1 MATRRVGV
9 AHQTA
14 QRRLAGLAAMSE
26 ARIEVGEGGEEHG
39 RLVTLTGEWTLV
51 TLPKPL
57 AALEE
62 RLQAVAASQA
72 TWDLRSVERIDSVGA
87 LLLWRAWGRQWP
99 SVLQASPELKLALE
113 RAAGVLTD
121 AAVPITITRF
131 AGLIT
136 LGRLLFALG
145 RNLREIV
152 TLFGQ
157 LVLDTLYLAA
167 HPREIPWREFSANL
181 YKSGAQALPVTALV
195 GFLIGVVLSFLS
207 SLQLKTFGADI
218 YIVNL
223 LGISIIRELGPV
235 IVAVLVAGRSG
246 SAMTAQIG
254 VMRVTEEIDALAT
267 MGVSRSIRLV
277 FPKVAALAIAM
288 PLLVVWC
295 SAAGMLG
302 GMVSANLE
310 MGLSYGYFLEALP
323 RVVPATNVW
332 IGIGK
337 GFFFG
342 MLIALIACHFGLK
355 VRPNTESL
363 SEKTTTAVVAAI
375 TFVIIIDAVFAI
387 LTRNIGLPG
396 GL

>member
-1 MATRRVGV
+1 MTDA
-9 AHQTA
+9 AIDTA
-14 QRRLAGLAAMSE
+14 ELQ
-26 ARIEVGEGGEEHG
+26 GELQVSLSGD
-39 RLVTLTGEWTLV
+39 WTLA
-51 TLPKPL
+51 TLPLPFSS
-57 AALEE
+57 LEA
-62 RLQAVAASQA
+62 RLQALAAKPA
-72 TWDLRSVERIDSVGA
+72 RWDLQAITRIDSVGA
-87 LLLWRAWGRQWP
+87 ILLWRAWGRRWP
-99 SVLQASPELKLALE
+99 AALEASGPQRSALE
-113 RAAGVLTD
+113 RAATIVLD
-121 AAVPITITRF
+121 RRARF
-131 AGLIT
+131 RAPRLVWLVA
-136 LGRLLFALG
+136 LGRLVIATG
-145 RNLREIV
+145 KNLRDIV
-152 TLFGQ
+152 ALIGQ
-157 LVLDTLYLAA
+157 LLLDLAYLCA
-167 HPREIPWREFSANL
+167 HPRDIPWREFSANL

-195 GFLIGVVLSFLS
+195 GFLIGVVLSYLS

-267 MGVSRSIRLV
+267 MGISRSLRLV
-277 FPKVAALAIAM
+277 LPKIAALAIAM

-295 SAAGMLG
+295 AAAGIIG

-310 MGLSYGYFLEALP
+310 MGLAYGYFIEALP
-323 RVVPATNVW
+323 KVVPVANVW

-363 SEKTTTAVVAAI
+363 STKTTTAVVTAI
-375 TFVIIIDAVFAI
+375 TVVIVVDAVFAI
-387 LTRNIGLPG
+387 LTRNLGMPG
-396 GL
+396 GG

>member
-1 MATRRVGV
+1 MAGATISVSEGEG
-9 AHQTA
+9 
-14 QRRLAGLAAMSE
+14 RLQVSLSGDWTLASLPLPIAGLE
-26 ARIEVGEGGEEHG
+26 ARLLE
-39 RLVTLTGEWTLV
+39 LTAGN
-51 TLPKPL
+51 
-57 AALEE
+57 
-62 RLQAVAASQA
+62 A
-72 TWDLRSVERIDSVGA
+72 TWNLLAVTRLDSVGA
-87 LLLWRAWGRQWP
+87 ILLWRAWRQCLP
-99 SVLQASPELKLALE
+99 AFLDASLQHRAVLDRVASIPAHQSASPAL
-113 RAAGVLTD
+113 RRFVWLLVLGQIVLSAGK
-121 AAVPITITRF
+121 
-131 AGLIT
+131 
-136 LGRLLFALG
+136 
-145 RNLREIV
+145 NLREIV
-152 TLFGQ
+152 TLTGQ
-157 LVLDTLYLAA
+157 LLLDVAYLFA
-167 HPREIPWREFSANL
+167 HPHDIPWREFSANL

-267 MGVSRSIRLV
+267 MGVSRSLRLV
-277 FPKVAALAIAM
+277 LPKVVALSLAM

-295 SAAGMLG
+295 AAAGIIG

-310 MGLSYGYFLEALP
+310 MGLSYGFFIEALP
-323 RVVPATNVW
+323 RVVPVSNVW

-342 MLIALIACHFGLK
+342 MLIALISCHFGLK

-363 SEKTTTAVVAAI
+363 SSRTTMAVVSAI
-375 TFVIIIDAVFAI
+375 TFVILVDAVFAV
-387 LTRNIGLPG
+387 LTRNVGMPG
-396 GL
+396 GA